1 MKTLIASVL
10 LTCSLALS
18 TNGFAKSETGISN
31 VVGDEIATRF
41 WVVSTENGKINVNVL
56 KGEKAVSLNVVD
68 QTGRTLA
75 SKSIKKSDSATR
87 TTFDLSQLPDGA
99 YKVVLI
105 DGKHKEIKTIELNT
119 ETAEAHRIV
128 SLG

>member
-10 LTCSLALS
+10 LTCSLAIS
-18 TNGFAKSETGISN
+18 SNGFAKTETATSTVI
-31 VVGDEIATRF
+31 GDEVATRF
-41 WVVSTENGKINVNVL
+41 WVVSSGNGTIDVNVL
-56 KGEKAVSLNVVD
+56 KGEIAVSLNLVD

-75 SKSIKKSDSATR
+75 SKSIKKSDNATR
-87 TTFDLSQLPDGA
+87 TRFDLSQLPDGA

-105 DGKHKEIKTIELNT
+105 DGKHKEVKAIELNT
-119 ETAEAHRIV
+119 QAVEAHRVV

>member
-1 MKTLIASVL
+1 ML

-18 TNGFAKSETGISN
+18 SNGFAQSGTAASN
-31 VVGDEIATRF
+31 ATSDGTETRF
-41 WVVSTENGKINVNVL
+41 WVVSAGNGTIDVNVI
-56 KGEKAVSLNVVD
+56 KEQKAVSLNVID

-75 SKSIKKSDSATR
+75 SKSIKKSDNATR
-87 TTFDLSQLPDGA
+87 TRFDLSQLPDGS

-105 DGKHKEIKTIELNT
+105 DGDHKEVKSIELNT
-119 ETAEAHRIV
+119 QTEEAHRVV

>member
-18 TNGFAKSETGISN
+18 SNGFAQSETATAN
-31 VVGDEIATRF
+31 VIPGETETRF
-41 WVVSTENGKINVNVL
+41 WVVSTENGKIDVNVI
-56 KGEKAVSLNVVD
+56 KSDKAVSLNVID

-75 SKSIKKSDSATR
+75 SKSIKKSDNATR
-87 TTFDLSQLPDGA
+87 TRFDLSQLPDGS

-105 DGKHKEIKTIELNT
+105 DGKHKEVKAIELNT
-119 ETAEAHRIV
+119 QTSEAHRVV

>member
-1 MKTLIASVL
+1 MKTLIASML

-18 TNGFAKSETGISN
+18 STGYAQSETAASN
-31 VVGDEIATRF
+31 AIAGETQTRF
-41 WVVSTENGKINVNVL
+41 WVVPTGNGTIDVKVI
-56 KGEKAVSLNVVD
+56 KDEKAVSLNVID
-68 QTGRTLA
+68 ELGRTLA
-75 SKSIKKSDSATR
+75 SKSIKKSDNATSTR
-87 TTFDLSQLPDGA
+87 FDLSQLPDGS

-119 ETAEAHRIV
+119 QTTEAQRIV